1 MPPQPKKKTSKSRQ
15 GRRRAHLSI
24 GRVNLIVCPA
34 CRSPRPSHQACPVCG
49 TYRGREVLNVT
60 ARAARRAGGSE

>member
-1 MPPQPKKKTSKSRQ
+1 MPLPKKKTSKSRQ
-15 GRRRAHLSI
+15 GRRRTHVSM
-24 GRVNLIVCPA
+24 RTPSLIVCPQ

-60 ARAARRAGGSE
+60 ARAARRAGGGE

>member
-1 MPPQPKKKTSKSRQ
+1 MPPLPKKKTSKSRQ

-24 GRVNLIVCPA
+24 GVPNLIVCSQ
-34 CRSPRPSHQACPVCG
+34 CRSPKPSHQACPVCG

-60 ARAARRAGGSE
+60 ARAARRAGKQ